1 MTCKLQSEKSNFC
14 LSSAFQVLSTGL
26 VLVKVADTGWLRAQE
41 KLSTHVSEADPR
53 GD

>member
-26 VLVKVADTGWLRAQE
+26 VLVKDAGRLHAQR
-41 KLSTHVSEADPR
+41 KLIANGSKADPQ